1 MDGCSESSE
10 QELRRLVDRLI
21 GAISF
26 VVTFRLMVI
35 GLTHGL
41 IGAISFFVTIKLMV
55 IVLTDG
61 LIGAISVVDR
71 IQADGD

>member
-1 MDGCSESSE
+1 MIGAISFVVTF
-10 QELRRLVDRLI
+10 RLMVIGLIDRLI

-35 GLTHGL
+35 GLT
-41 IGAISFFVTIKLMV
+41 
-55 IVLTDG
+55 DG
-61 LIGAISVVDR
+61 LIGAISVGHR

>member
-1 MDGCSESSE
+1 M
-10 QELRRLVDRLI
+10 I

-41 IGAISFFVTIKLMV
+41 IGAISFF
-55 IVLTDG
+55 
-61 LIGAISVVDR
+61 
-71 IQADGD
+71 

>member
-1 MDGCSESSE
+1 
-10 QELRRLVDRLI
+10 
-21 GAISF
+21 
-26 VVTFRLMVI
+26 MVI

>member
-1 MDGCSESSE
+1 MVIG
-10 QELRRLVDRLI
+10 LIDRLI

-35 GLTHGL
+35 GLT
-41 IGAISFFVTIKLMV
+41 
-55 IVLTDG
+55 DG
-61 LIGAISVVDR
+61 LIRAISVGHR

>member
-1 MDGCSESSE
+1 MVID
-10 QELRRLVDRLI
+10 RTDRLI

-35 GLTHGL
+35 GLT
-41 IGAISFFVTIKLMV
+41 
-55 IVLTDG
+55 DG

>member
-1 MDGCSESSE
+1 MT
-10 QELRRLVDRLI
+10 

-35 GLTHGL
+35 G
-41 IGAISFFVTIKLMV
+41 
-55 IVLTDG
+55 LTDG